1 MKIRWKMF
9 LLMWSMV
16 MMIIGGFAI
25 TNTVYLEKFYLTN
38 KKDKLI
44 QMGLCV

>member
-25 TNTVYLEKFYLTN
+25 TNTVYLEK
-38 KKDKLI
+38 
-44 QMGLCV
+44 